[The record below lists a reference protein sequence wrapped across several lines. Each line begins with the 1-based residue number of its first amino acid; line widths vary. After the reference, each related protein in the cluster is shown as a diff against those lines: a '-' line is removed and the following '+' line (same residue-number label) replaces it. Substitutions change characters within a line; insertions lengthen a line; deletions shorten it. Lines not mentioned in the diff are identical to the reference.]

1 MSDTDTGT
9 RTNRRASRKS
19 ATPVEPPALFQ
30 KPAAD
35 QAKIAREIT
44 TLIRLAEI
52 DATRAERPDER
63 HALAVKL
70 SAETLETYHRALRAG
85 RRPPVVRLVT
95 SVCSGCHMRLHSKL
109 DHQIR
114 QRRGL
119 AACPHCLR
127 LVYDPAWLSP

>member
-1 MSDTDTGT
+1 MSDTDAGT
-9 RTNRRASRKS
+9 RTTRRASRKKAS
-19 ATPVEPPALFQ
+19 PVAAPAPLQAPATDRARIAGEIAALV
-30 KPAAD
+30 
-35 QAKIAREIT
+35 
-44 TLIRLAEI
+44 RLAEL
-52 DATRAERPDER
+52 DATRPDRTDER

-70 SAETLETYHRALRAG
+70 SDETLETYHRALRGG

-95 SVCSGCHMRLHSKL
+95 SVCSGCHVRLHSKL

-127 LVYDPAWLSP
+127 LVYDPAWLLP